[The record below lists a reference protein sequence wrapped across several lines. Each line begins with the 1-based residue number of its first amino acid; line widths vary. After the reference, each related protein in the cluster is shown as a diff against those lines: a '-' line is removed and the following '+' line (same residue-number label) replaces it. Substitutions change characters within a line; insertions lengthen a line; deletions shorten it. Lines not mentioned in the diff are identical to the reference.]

1 MMGRTKR
8 RPGLARGQGLRHG
21 RQWCRRTRR
30 GGSGRRE
37 GGGADPPRSLDRR
50 VATFFGARPT
60 ALSGLPPQS
69 QNLEFSTRDL
79 KKLEFWKAG
88 DRGRPRVK
96 LDSVVVDD
104 DASAEE
110 LKLRSVS
117 FGQGAR
123 ALRRAGWQTD
133 LKLKLLLR
141 RPSGRR
147 SR

>member
-1 MMGRTKR
+1 MADSGAD
-8 RPGLARGQGLRHG
+8 GQEGEARG
-21 RQWCRRTRR
+21 
-30 GGSGRRE
+30 GGK
-37 GGGADPPRSLDRR
+37 GGARTHLVLSI
-50 VATFFGARPT
+50 VASPLFLAPARPPCP
-60 ALSGLPPQS
+60 GFPPQS

-96 LDSVVVDD
+96 LDRVVVDD